1 MSSVSG
7 RLCLKLRVK
16 GFQKKSNSQR
26 KVWQLYEGS
35 SEQTSVGRIL
45 AALPPAPGQF
55 VWVKQSSLSVCCSP
69 RPLLLWANRKPQSA
83 TPGFLFSAGQQVPL
97 SVSMEILVSGCHRLL
112 PWKLRSVGVAHCCHG
127 NTGQWVFSCL
137 ETGSRA
143 SCCFCVLWEN
153 QAAVTALK
161 MTSFCFS
168 SLPVGSRAP
177 VAAVLINDNE
187 VRINTSHLRLL

>member
-16 GFQKKSNSQR
+16 LSPRKSQTVRGRFDSCMKAAQSRPLWVVSLQR
-26 KVWQLYEGS
+26 YHLFRQASFFGWNKAA
-35 SEQTSVGRIL
+35 SVS
-45 AALPPAPGQF
+45 AALL
-55 VWVKQSSLSVCCSP
+55 KT

-137 ETGSRA
+137 ETGSGA

-153 QAAVTALK
+153 QAAVTDSCLLLLKRLVSAFPHFLLALA
-161 MTSFCFS
+161 
-168 SLPVGSRAP
+168 LGGSY
-177 VAAVLINDNE
+177 
-187 VRINTSHLRLL
+187 